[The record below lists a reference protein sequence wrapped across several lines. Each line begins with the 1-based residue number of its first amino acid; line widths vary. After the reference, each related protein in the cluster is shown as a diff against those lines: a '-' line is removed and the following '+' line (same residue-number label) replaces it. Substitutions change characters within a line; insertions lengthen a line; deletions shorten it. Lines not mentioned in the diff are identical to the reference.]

1 MQFKKKSFV
10 KFITIKTVH
19 CHIWN
24 IILGPFQLSGSASYL
39 KDDIETDEHVRMTF
53 SYTKKGRQLTAK
65 SSESIQDF
73 NMCEE
78 GLGATHVVTEVKYG
92 FNAFLLFEKKVS
104 KKMSKQEIAGSLK
117 IALSFAGLPL
127 KIEGEG
133 AFNYT
138 TSLKEVMKTL
148 SFTFYG
154 DTVIDPPPQTYE
166 DALKVYKQLPNS
178 SIENERVVSFSVAPL
193 SDYCREID
201 EILNDIESSNVE
213 TISNM
218 IVDFEDVDKMFRK
231 LKNFNLPLD
240 FQRYR
245 SLLLDLERR
254 FEVKKT
260 YYKSKIQTLLP
271 LIRSGDMVAPTNL
284 TALLKEYKES
294 PYEKERFLS
303 VLYTRQKEIETA
315 EFIIYH
321 EDLPDNK
328 FIDFDHTGDMAQCI
342 IGHEY
347 ALVYKLE
354 ILPQNIS
361 YIGALHENNTLNE
374 KDKWFMD
381 ENKVGKNR
389 PLMHDFIALAQRN
402 IATKSASICFL
413 VSLNQIEESANP
425 FQLSLLKDG
434 KTLVE
439 NFQAPEKIETET
451 MKVIDSCVDKVEL
464 KILYEANKV
473 LELSSLHYKLK
484 ATYVKIDKDVSTYS
498 AHTHNIP

>member
-1 MQFKKKSFV
+1 M
-10 KFITIKTVH
+10 
-19 CHIWN
+19 
-24 IILGPFQLSGSASYL
+24 
-39 KDDIETDEHVRMTF
+39 KDEIETDEHVRMTF

-65 SSESIQDF
+65 SSESVQDSK
-73 NMCEE
+73 MCDKD
-78 GLGATHVVTEVKYG
+78 LGATHVVTEVKYG
-92 FNAFLLFEKKVS
+92 FNAFLLFEKQVT

-117 IALSFAGLPL
+117 IALSFANLPL
-127 KIEGEG
+127 KIEGAG

-138 TSLKEVMKTL
+138 IAEKEVRDTL

-154 DTVIDPPPQTYE
+154 DTVIDPPPQTYA
-166 DALKVYKQLPNS
+166 DALTVYAQLPKS

-193 SDYCREID
+193 ADYCERTD

-254 FEVKKT
+254 FEVAKT
-260 YYKSKIQTLLP
+260 HFKSNILTLLP
-271 LIRSGDMVAPTNL
+271 LIRSGDNKAPDKLNE
-284 TALLKEYKES
+284 LLKEYNDS

-328 FIDFDHTGDMAQCI
+328 FIDFDHTGDMAECI

-347 ALVYKLE
+347 ALVYELE

-361 YIGALHENNTLNE
+361 NIGALHENNTLDE

-381 ENKVGKNR
+381 ENKVGENR
-389 PLMHDFIALAQRN
+389 PLMQDFIALAQRN
-402 IATKSASICFL
+402 NATKSASICFL
-413 VSLNQIEESANP
+413 VSLNQIGESPSNKS

-434 KTLVE
+434 KTIVE
-439 NFQAPEKIETET
+439 NFQAPEKIGS
-451 MKVIDSCVDKVEL
+451 MKVNDSGVDNVEL
-464 KILYEANKV
+464 MIYYEENKA
-473 LELSSLHYKLK
+473 LELSSLHYELK

-498 AHTHNIP
+498 VLTIYLYHFRIYIILNQFSRGP